1 MTVDTT
7 PLPNRPVRR
16 GLSLC
21 LGLLAVALVLAGCD
35 SNGGT
40 EIPNVS
46 EDNSV
51 AEVVAASQNTGTLE
65 SALQQAGLVEALDDS
80 SQSYTVF
87 APTDAAFGA
96 IDAGELT
103 ANDDLLNEVLTY
115 HVVPQAIT
123 AGDIQDGQ
131 TVTTLEGDT
140 LRFSVSDGTVQ
151 VNGATVTRADIEATN
166 GVVHKVDGVLLET
179 VDVVDRAVLTPQLS
193 TLAAAVDAAGLTGSD
208 SPLRTDALTLFAPT
222 NGAFEGI
229 NVDALTGNADILS
242 RTLNYHVI
250 PGQRIGAGD
259 LESGES
265 PPTLDA
271 QGAAL
276 DINVTD
282 TSATVNGIPVST
294 TDIRTENGVVHLIDG
309 VLLQRLDIV
318 QRATVTSALSTL
330 ASAVGASSDLS
341 ADDSPLRDDNPA
353 TVFAPVNSAFEDV
366 DVDELVN
373 DGELLNEVLTY
384 HAVAGAVPSGDLQ
397 SGPVQTLEGGSVA
410 VNVTDTSVTVDDVP
424 VSTTDIRTRN
434 GVVHLVDD
442 VLLRGVDAVDRTV
455 LTSALSTTQ
464 AAIEAA
470 GLAGANSPLR
480 GEGPLTIFAPLNSG
494 FDGLEVGE
502 LASRM
507 DLAGRVLQYHVIDG
521 QRIGAADLANGET
534 PPTLEGGTITVANVD
549 VDTAAVTL
557 NGVPVSVTDIQTENA
572 VIHLIDG
579 VLLQEITAAERATV
593 TANFSIL
600 QQLVGEVGLE
610 EALNGPG
617 PDGEDGITVFAPT
630 NDAFLAALDANDNG
644 EIGLGE
650 LPSDSELQSLLEYH
664 VLDDVFFAADVPT
677 METALPTLE
686 GSDVTV
692 VRDGNAVTLNP
703 GAEASSVVAP
713 DVDVSNGVI
722 HGVDTVLQIPSS
734 N

>member
-1 MTVDTT
+1 MTFDTEL
-7 PLPNRPVRR
+7 LPNRPIRR
-16 GLSLC
+16 GVHLC
-21 LGLLAVALVLAGCD
+21 LGLLAATLILVGCD

-40 EIPNVS
+40 EVPNVS

-65 SALQQAGLVEALDDS
+65 SALGQAGLVEALDDS
-80 SQSYTVF
+80 SQSFTVF
-87 APTDAAFGA
+87 APTDAAFGT

-103 ANDDLLNEVLTY
+103 ANDALLEEVLTY

-151 VNGATVTRADIEATN
+151 VNGATVTNPDIEATN
-166 GVVHKVDGVLLET
+166 GVVHKIDGVLLET

-193 TLAAAVDAAGLTGSD
+193 TLAAAVDAAGLAGSD
-208 SPLRTDALTLFAPT
+208 SPLRNSTLTLFAPT
-222 NGAFEGI
+222 NGAFEGLD
-229 NVDALTGNADILS
+229 VDALTGNSEILS

-250 PGQRIGAGD
+250 AGQRIGSGA
-259 LESGES
+259 LPSGES
-265 PPTLDA
+265 PATLEGGTIDVDLSGDVPTL
-271 QGAAL
+271 
-276 DINVTD
+276 
-282 TSATVNGIPVST
+282 NGIPVST

-330 ASAVGASSDLS
+330 ASAVGASSALS
-341 ADDSPLRDDNPA
+341 AGDSPLRDDSPT
-353 TVFAPVNSAFEDV
+353 TVFAPVNGAFQDV
-366 DVDELVN
+366 DVDELVGN
-373 DGELLNEVLTY
+373 TDLLNEVLSY
-384 HAVAGAVPSGDLQ
+384 HAVDGAVTSDQLESG
-397 SGPVQTLEGGSVA
+397 SVPTLEGGSVA

-424 VSTTDIRTRN
+424 VTTTDIQTRN

-455 LTSALSTTQ
+455 LASPLSTTQ

-470 GLAGANSPLR
+470 GLAGPNSPLR
-480 GEGPLTIFAPLNSG
+480 GDGPLTIFAPLNSG

-502 LASRM
+502 LTGQT
-507 DLAGRVLQYHVIDG
+507 DLTGRVLQYHVISG
-521 QRIGAADLANGET
+521 QRIGSGDLANGET
-534 PPTLEGGTITVANVD
+534 PQTLEGGTITVAGVGD
-549 VDTAAVTL
+549 ESAPVTL
-557 NGVPVSVTDIQTENA
+557 NGVPVAVTDIQTENA

-579 VLLQEITAAERATV
+579 VLLQEINAVERATI

-600 QQLVGEVGLE
+600 QQLVGEAGLAD
-610 EALNGPG
+610 ALSGPG
-617 PDGEDGITVFAPT
+617 PDGEDGLTVFAPT
-630 NDAFLAALDANDNG
+630 NDAFLAALDANGNG

-650 LPSDSELQSLLEYH
+650 LPSDSELEALLKYH

-677 METALPTLE
+677 TETPLPTLE

-692 VRDGNAVTLNP
+692 VRDGSAVTLNP

-722 HGVDTVLQIPSS
+722 HGIDTVLQIPAA

>member
-1 MTVDTT
+1 MTFDTEL
-7 PLPNRPVRR
+7 LPNRPIRR
-16 GLSLC
+16 GVHLC
-21 LGLLAVALVLAGCD
+21 LGLLAATLILVGCD

-40 EIPNVS
+40 EVPNVS

-65 SALQQAGLVEALDDS
+65 SALGQAGLVEALDDS
-80 SQSYTVF
+80 SQSFTVF
-87 APTDAAFGA
+87 APTDAAFGT

-103 ANDDLLNEVLTY
+103 ANDALLEEVLTY

-151 VNGATVTRADIEATN
+151 VNGATVTNPDIEATN
-166 GVVHKVDGVLLET
+166 GVVHKIDGVLLET

-193 TLAAAVDAAGLTGSD
+193 TLAAAVDAAGLAGSD
-208 SPLRTDALTLFAPT
+208 SPLRNSALTLFAPT

-250 PGQRIGAGD
+250 AGQRIGSGA
-259 LESGES
+259 LPSGES
-265 PPTLDA
+265 PATLEGGTIDIDLSGDVPTL
-271 QGAAL
+271 
-276 DINVTD
+276 
-282 TSATVNGIPVST
+282 NGIPVST
-294 TDIRTENGVVHLIDG
+294 TDLRTENGVVHLIDG

-330 ASAVGASSDLS
+330 ASAVGASSALS
-341 ADDSPLRDDNPA
+341 ASDSPLRNDNPA
-353 TVFAPVNSAFEDV
+353 TVFAPVNGAFGDV
-366 DVDELVN
+366 DVDELTGN
-373 DGELLNEVLTY
+373 TDLLNEVLTY
-384 HAVAGAVPSGDLQ
+384 HAVSGAVMAGDLQ
-397 SGPVQTLEGGSVA
+397 SGSVPTLEGGSVA

-424 VSTTDIRTRN
+424 VTTTDIRTRN

-470 GLAGANSPLR
+470 GLDGANSPLR
-480 GEGPLTIFAPLNSG
+480 GDGPLTLFAPLNSG
-494 FDGLEVGE
+494 FDGLEVDE
-502 LASRM
+502 
-507 DLAGRVLQYHVIDG
+507 LAGRPNLTGRILQYHAISG
-521 QRIGAADLANGET
+521 RRIEAADLSNGET
-534 PPTLEGGTITVANVD
+534 PQTLEGGTITVEGVG

-579 VLLQEITAAERATV
+579 VLLRRINAVERASI
-593 TANFSIL
+593 TANFSVL
-600 QQLVGEVGLE
+600 QELVGEAGLAS
-610 EALNGPG
+610 ALSGPG
-617 PDGEDGITVFAPT
+617 PDGEDGLTVFAPT
-630 NDAFLAALDANDNG
+630 NDALLAALDANGNG
-644 EIGLGE
+644 EIGVGE

-664 VLDDVFFAADVPT
+664 VLDDVFFASDVPM

-703 GAEASSVVAP
+703 NAEASGVVAP
-713 DVDVSNGVI
+713 NVEVSNGVI
-722 HGVDTVLQIPSS
+722 HGIDTVLQIPSS

>member
-1 MTVDTT
+1 MTFDTEL
-7 PLPNRPVRR
+7 LPNRPIRR
-16 GLSLC
+16 GLHLC
-21 LGLLAVALVLAGCD
+21 LGLLAAALILVGCD

-40 EIPNVS
+40 EVPNVS

-80 SQSYTVF
+80 SQSFTVF
-87 APTDAAFGA
+87 APTDAAFGT

-103 ANDDLLNEVLTY
+103 ANDALLEEVLTY
-115 HVVPQAIT
+115 HVVPQAIN

-151 VNGATVTRADIEATN
+151 VNGATVTNPDIEATN
-166 GVVHKVDGVLLET
+166 GVVHKIDGVLLET

-193 TLAAAVDAAGLTGSD
+193 TLAAAVDAAGLAGSD
-208 SPLRTDALTLFAPT
+208 SPLRNSTLTLFAPT
-222 NGAFEGI
+222 NGAFEGLD
-229 NVDALTGNADILS
+229 VDALTGNSEILS

-250 PGQRIGAGD
+250 AGQRIGSGA
-259 LESGES
+259 LPSGES
-265 PPTLDA
+265 PATLEGGTIDVDLSGDVPTL
-271 QGAAL
+271 
-276 DINVTD
+276 
-282 TSATVNGIPVST
+282 NGIPVST

-330 ASAVGASSDLS
+330 ASAVGASSALS
-341 ADDSPLRDDNPA
+341 AGDSPLRDDSPT
-353 TVFAPVNSAFEDV
+353 TVFAPVNGAFQDV
-366 DVDELVN
+366 DVDELVGN
-373 DGELLNEVLTY
+373 TDLLNEVLSY
-384 HAVAGAVPSGDLQ
+384 HAVDGAVTSDQLESG
-397 SGPVQTLEGGSVA
+397 SVPTLEGGSVA
-410 VNVTDTSVTVDDVP
+410 VTVTDTSVTVDDVP
-424 VSTTDIRTRN
+424 VTTTDIRTRN

-470 GLAGANSPLR
+470 GLDGANSPLR
-480 GEGPLTIFAPLNSG
+480 SEGPLTIFAPLNSG
-494 FDGLEVGE
+494 FDGLEVDE
-502 LASRM
+502 LAGQPN
-507 DLAGRVLQYHVIDG
+507 LTGRILQYHAISG
-521 QRIGAADLANGET
+521 QRIEAADLSNGET
-534 PPTLEGGTITVANVD
+534 PQTLEGGTITVEGVG

-579 VLLQEITAAERATV
+579 VLLQRINAVERASI
-593 TANFSIL
+593 TANFRIL
-600 QQLVGEVGLE
+600 TELVGEAGLAD
-610 EALNGPG
+610 ALSGPG
-617 PDGEDGITVFAPT
+617 PDGEDGLTVFAPT
-630 NDAFLAALDANDNG
+630 NDALLAALDANNNG
-644 EIGLGE
+644 EIGVGE

-677 METALPTLE
+677 METNLPTLE

-692 VRDGNAVTLNP
+692 VRDENAVTLNP
-703 GAEASSVVAP
+703 NAEASSVVAP
-713 DVDVSNGVI
+713 NVEVSNGVI
-722 HGVDTVLQIPSS
+722 HGVDTVLQIPPS

>member
-1 MTVDTT
+1 MTFDTEL
-7 PLPNRPVRR
+7 LPNRPIRR
-16 GLSLC
+16 GLHLC
-21 LGLLAVALVLAGCD
+21 LGLLAAALILVGCD

-65 SALQQAGLVEALDDS
+65 SALGQAGLVEALDDS
-80 SQSYTVF
+80 SQSFTVF
-87 APTDAAFGA
+87 APTDAAFGT

-103 ANDDLLNEVLTY
+103 ANDDLLSEVLTY
-115 HVVPQAIT
+115 HVVPEEIT
-123 AGDIQDGQ
+123 AGDIQDGG
-131 TVTTLEGDT
+131 TAVTLEGDT

-151 VNGATVTRADIEATN
+151 VNGATVTNPDIEATN
-166 GVVHKVDGVLLET
+166 GVVHKIDGVLLET

-193 TLAAAVDAAGLTGSD
+193 TLAAAVDAAGLAGSD
-208 SPLRTDALTLFAPT
+208 SPLRNSTLTLFAPT
-222 NGAFEGI
+222 NGAFEGVD
-229 NVDALTGNADILS
+229 VDALTGNSEILS

-250 PGQRIGAGD
+250 AGQRIGSGA
-259 LESGES
+259 LPSGES
-265 PPTLDA
+265 PATLEGGTIDIDLSGDVPTL
-271 QGAAL
+271 
-276 DINVTD
+276 N
-282 TSATVNGIPVST
+282 SIPVST

-330 ASAVGASSDLS
+330 ASAVGASSALS
-341 ADDSPLRDDNPA
+341 AGDSPLRNADPV
-353 TVFAPVNSAFEDV
+353 TVFAPVNGAFEDV
-366 DVDELVN
+366 DVDELVGN
-373 DGELLNEVLTY
+373 TDLLNEVLTY
-384 HAVAGAVPSGDLQ
+384 HAVSGSVTSDQLQ
-397 SGPVQTLEGGSVA
+397 SGPVPTLEGGSVA

-424 VSTTDIRTRN
+424 VTTTDIQTRN

-470 GLAGANSPLR
+470 GLDGANSPLR
-480 GEGPLTIFAPLNSG
+480 GEGPLTLFAPLNSG
-494 FDGLEVGE
+494 FDGLEVDE
-502 LASRM
+502 LAGQPN
-507 DLAGRVLQYHVIDG
+507 LTGRILQYHAISG
-521 QRIGAADLANGET
+521 QRIEAADLSNGET
-534 PPTLEGGTITVANVD
+534 PQTLEGGTITVAGVGED
-549 VDTAAVTL
+549 GVPVTL

-579 VLLQEITAAERATV
+579 VLLQRINAVERASI
-593 TANFSIL
+593 TANFRIL
-600 QQLVGEVGLE
+600 TELVGEADLAS
-610 EALNGPG
+610 ALSGPG
-617 PDGEDGITVFAPT
+617 PDGEDGLTVFAPT
-630 NDAFLAALDANDNG
+630 NDALLAALDANNNG
-644 EIGLGE
+644 EIGVGE

-703 GAEASSVVAP
+703 NAEASSVVAP
-713 DVDVSNGVI
+713 NVEVSNGVI

>member
-1 MTVDTT
+1 MTFDTEL
-7 PLPNRPVRR
+7 LPNRPIRR
-16 GLSLC
+16 GVHLC
-21 LGLLAVALVLAGCD
+21 LGLLAATLILVGCD

-40 EIPNVS
+40 EVPNVS

-65 SALQQAGLVEALDDS
+65 SALGQAGLVEALDDS
-80 SQSYTVF
+80 SQSFTVF
-87 APTDAAFGA
+87 APTDAAFGT

-103 ANDDLLNEVLTY
+103 ANDALLEEVLTY
-115 HVVPQAIT
+115 HVVPQAIN

-151 VNGATVTRADIEATN
+151 VNGATVTNPDIEATN
-166 GVVHKVDGVLLET
+166 GVVHKIDGVLLET

-193 TLAAAVDAAGLTGSD
+193 TLAAAVDAAGLAGSD
-208 SPLRTDALTLFAPT
+208 SPLRNSALTLFAPT

-250 PGQRIGAGD
+250 TGQRIGSGA
-259 LESGES
+259 LPSGES
-265 PPTLDA
+265 PATLEGGTINIDLSGDVPTL
-271 QGAAL
+271 
-276 DINVTD
+276 
-282 TSATVNGIPVST
+282 NGIPVST
-294 TDIRTENGVVHLIDG
+294 TDLRTENGVVHLIDG

-330 ASAVGASSDLS
+330 ASAVGASSALS
-341 ADDSPLRDDNPA
+341 ASDSPLRNDNPA
-353 TVFAPVNSAFEDV
+353 TVFAPVNSAFGDV
-366 DVDELVN
+366 DVDELVD

-384 HAVAGAVPSGDLQ
+384 HALSGAVMAGDLEN
-397 SGPVQTLEGGSVA
+397 GPVQTLEGGSVA

-424 VSTTDIRTRN
+424 VTTTDIRTRN

-470 GLAGANSPLR
+470 GLDGANSPLR
-480 GEGPLTIFAPLNSG
+480 GDGPLTIFAPLNSG
-494 FDGLEVGE
+494 FDGLEVDE
-502 LASRM
+502 
-507 DLAGRVLQYHVIDG
+507 LAGRPNLTGRILQYHAISG
-521 QRIGAADLANGET
+521 RRIEAADLSNGET
-534 PPTLEGGTITVANVD
+534 PQTLEGGTITVEGVG

-579 VLLQEITAAERATV
+579 VLLQRINAVERASI
-593 TANFSIL
+593 TANFSVL
-600 QQLVGEVGLE
+600 QELVGEAGLAS
-610 EALNGPG
+610 ALSGPG
-617 PDGEDGITVFAPT
+617 PDGEDGLTVFAPT
-630 NDAFLAALDANDNG
+630 NDALLAALDANGNG
-644 EIGLGE
+644 EIGVGE

-664 VLDDVFFAADVPT
+664 VLDDVFFASDVPM

-703 GAEASSVVAP
+703 NAEASGVVAP
-713 DVDVSNGVI
+713 NVEVSNGVI
-722 HGVDTVLQIPSS
+722 HGIDTVLQIPSS

>member
-1 MTVDTT
+1 MTFDTEL
-7 PLPNRPVRR
+7 LPNRPIRR
-16 GLSLC
+16 GLHLC
-21 LGLLAVALVLAGCD
+21 LGLLAAALILVGCD

-40 EIPNVS
+40 EVPNVS

-80 SQSYTVF
+80 SQSFTVF
-87 APTDAAFGA
+87 APTDAAFGT

-103 ANDDLLNEVLTY
+103 ANDALLEEVLTY
-115 HVVPQAIT
+115 HVVPQAIN

-151 VNGATVTRADIEATN
+151 VNGATVTNPDIEATN
-166 GVVHKVDGVLLET
+166 GVVHKIDGVLLET

-193 TLAAAVDAAGLTGSD
+193 TLAAAVDAAGLAGSD
-208 SPLRTDALTLFAPT
+208 SPLRNSTLTLFAPT
-222 NGAFEGI
+222 NGAFEGV
-229 NVDALTGNADILS
+229 NVDALTGNAEILS

-250 PGQRIGAGD
+250 AGQRIGSGA
-259 LESGES
+259 LPSGES
-265 PPTLDA
+265 PATLEGGTIDVDLSGDVPTL
-271 QGAAL
+271 
-276 DINVTD
+276 
-282 TSATVNGIPVST
+282 NGIPVST

-330 ASAVGASSDLS
+330 ASAVGASSALS
-341 ADDSPLRDDNPA
+341 AGDSPLRNADPV
-353 TVFAPVNSAFEDV
+353 TVFAPVNGAFQDV
-366 DVDELVN
+366 DVDELVGN
-373 DGELLNEVLTY
+373 TDLLNEVLTY
-384 HAVAGAVPSGDLQ
+384 HAVSGAVTSDQLQ
-397 SGPVQTLEGGSVA
+397 SGPVPTLEGGSVA

-424 VSTTDIRTRN
+424 VTTTDIRTRN

-470 GLAGANSPLR
+470 GLDGANSPLR
-480 GEGPLTIFAPLNSG
+480 GDGPLTLFAPLNSG
-494 FDGLEVGE
+494 FDGLEVDE

-507 DLAGRVLQYHVIDG
+507 DLAGRVLQYHAISG
-521 QRIGAADLANGET
+521 QRIGATDLSNGET
-534 PPTLEGGTITVANVD
+534 PQTLEGGTITVAGVGED
-549 VDTAAVTL
+549 GVPVTL

-579 VLLQEITAAERATV
+579 VLLQRINAVERASI
-593 TANFSIL
+593 TANFRIL
-600 QQLVGEVGLE
+600 TELVGEAGLAD
-610 EALNGPG
+610 ALSGPG
-617 PDGEDGITVFAPT
+617 PDGEDGLTVFAPT
-630 NDAFLAALDANDNG
+630 NDALLAALDANNNG
-644 EIGLGE
+644 EIGVGE

-677 METALPTLE
+677 METNLPTLE

-692 VRDGNAVTLNP
+692 VRDENAVTLNP
-703 GAEASSVVAP
+703 NAEASSVVAP
-713 DVDVSNGVI
+713 NVEVSNGVI
-722 HGVDTVLQIPSS
+722 HGVDTVLQIPPS

>member
-1 MTVDTT
+1 MTSDTNSLLSFR
-7 PLPNRPVRR
+7 LPGVR
-16 GLSLC
+16 GLC

-35 SNGGT
+35 SEGT
-40 EIPNVS
+40 EVPDVS
-46 EDNSV
+46 EDNTV
-51 AEVVAASQNTGTLE
+51 ADVVAASQNTGTLE

-80 SQSYTVF
+80 SQSFTVF
-87 APTDAAFGA
+87 APNDAAFGNV
-96 IDAGELT
+96 DAGELT
-103 ANDDLLNEVLTY
+103 ADDALLEEVLTY

-140 LRFSVSDGTVQ
+140 LRFGVDGGTVQ

-166 GVVHKVDGVLLET
+166 GVVHKIDGVLLET
-179 VDVVDRAVLTPQLS
+179 VDVVDRAVLTPELS
-193 TLAAAVDAAGLTGSD
+193 TLAAAVDAAGLAGSD
-208 SPLRTDALTLFAPT
+208 SPLRNSTLTLFAPS
-222 NGAFEGI
+222 NSAFEGLD
-229 NVDALTGNADILS
+229 VDALTGNSEILS

-250 PGQRIGAGD
+250 AGQRIGSGD
-259 LESGES
+259 LASGES
-265 PPTLDA
+265 PATLEGGTIDIDLSGEVPTL
-271 QGAAL
+271 
-276 DINVTD
+276 
-282 TSATVNGIPVST
+282 NGVPVST

-330 ASAVGASSDLS
+330 AGAVGASSALS
-341 ADDSPLRDDNPA
+341 AGDSPLRNESPV
-353 TVFAPVNSAFEDV
+353 TVFAPVNSAFQDV
-366 DVDELVN
+366 DVDELVGN
-373 DGELLNEVLTY
+373 TDLLNEVLTY
-384 HAVAGAVPSGDLQ
+384 HAVDGAVTSEQLQ
-397 SGPVQTLEGGSVA
+397 SGSVPTLEGGSVA

-455 LTSALSTTQ
+455 LASPLSTTQ

-470 GLAGANSPLR
+470 GLAGPNSPLR
-480 GEGPLTIFAPLNSG
+480 GDGPLTIFAPLNSG

-502 LASRM
+502 LTGQT
-507 DLAGRVLQYHVIDG
+507 DLTGRVLQYHVISG
-521 QRIGAADLANGET
+521 QRIGSGDLANGET
-534 PPTLEGGTITVANVD
+534 PQTLEGGTITVAGVGDEN
-549 VDTAAVTL
+549 APVTL
-557 NGVPVSVTDIQTENA
+557 NGVPVAVTDIQTENA

-579 VLLQEITAAERATV
+579 VLLQEINAVERATI
-593 TANFSIL
+593 TASFSIL
-600 QQLVGEVGLE
+600 QQLVGEAGLAD
-610 EALNGPG
+610 ALSGPG
-617 PDGEDGITVFAPT
+617 PDGEDGLTVFAPT
-630 NDAFLAALDANDNG
+630 NDAFLAALDANGNG

-650 LPSDSELQSLLEYH
+650 LPSDSELEALLKYH

-677 METALPTLE
+677 TETPLPTLE

-692 VRDGNAVTLNP
+692 VRDGSAVTLNP

-722 HGVDTVLQIPSS
+722 HGIDTVLQIPAA

>member
-1 MTVDTT
+1 MTTDTT
-7 PLPNRPVRR
+7 LLPNEPVRR
-16 GLSLC
+16 GLHLC
-21 LGLLAVALVLAGCD
+21 LGLLAAALVLVGCD

-51 AEVVAASQNTGTLE
+51 ADVVVASQNTGTLE

-80 SQSYTVF
+80 SQSFTVF
-87 APTDAAFGA
+87 APNDAAFGN

-103 ANDDLLNEVLTY
+103 ANDDLLEEVLTY
-115 HVVPQAIT
+115 HVVPDSIVASAIEDGGT
-123 AGDIQDGQ
+123 A
-131 TVTTLEGDT
+131 VTLEGDT

-166 GVVHKVDGVLLET
+166 GVVHKIDGVLLET

-193 TLAAAVDAAGLTGSD
+193 TLAAAVSAAD
-208 SPLRTDALTLFAPT
+208 SETISSLRNSTLTLFAPT
-222 NGAFEGI
+222 NGAFEGLSAE
-229 NVDALTGNADILS
+229 ALTGNAEILS
-242 RTLNYHVI
+242 RVLNYHVI
-250 PGQRIGAGD
+250 PGQRIGSGE
-259 LESGES
+259 LENGES

-271 QGAAL
+271 QGATL
-276 DINVTD
+276 DISVTD

-309 VLLQRLDIV
+309 VLLRRLDIV

-330 ASAVGASSDLS
+330 ASAVGASDLG
-341 ADDSPLRDDNPA
+341 AADSPLRDDTPT

-366 DVDELVN
+366 DVDELTDN
-373 DGELLNEVLTY
+373 AELLNEVLTY
-384 HAVAGAVPSGDLQ
+384 HAVAGTVPSGELEN
-397 SGPVQTLEGGSVA
+397 GPVQTLEGGSVT

-424 VSTTDIRTRN
+424 VTTTDIRTRN
-434 GVVHLVDD
+434 GIVHLVDD

-464 AAIEAA
+464 AAVEAA
-470 GLAGANSPLR
+470 GLAGPNSPLR

-502 LASRM
+502 LAGQP

-534 PPTLEGGTITVANVD
+534 PATLEGGTITVDGVG

-600 QQLVGEVGLE
+600 QQLVGEAGLE

-630 NDAFLAALDANDNG
+630 NDALLAALDANDNG

-650 LPSDSELQSLLEYH
+650 LPSDSELRSLLEYH
-664 VLDDVFFAADVPT
+664 VLDDVFFAADVP
-677 METALPTLE
+677 MSETALPTLE

-703 GAEASSVVAP
+703 NNEASSVVAP

>member
-1 MTVDTT
+1 MTVDTI

-21 LGLLAVALVLAGCD
+21 LGLLVVALVLAGCD

-46 EDNSV
+46 EDNTV
-51 AEVVAASQNTGTLE
+51 ADVVAASQNTGTLE

-80 SQSYTVF
+80 SQSFTVF
-87 APTDAAFGA
+87 APTDAAFGN

-103 ANDDLLNEVLTY
+103 ANDDLLEEVLTY
-115 HVVPQAIT
+115 HVVPDSIVAS
-123 AGDIQDGQ
+123 AIQDGG
-131 TVTTLEGDT
+131 TAVTLEGDT
-140 LRFSVSDGTVQ
+140 LEFSVSDGTVQ

-166 GVVHKVDGVLLET
+166 GVVHKIDGVLLET

-193 TLAAAVDAAGLTGSD
+193 TLAAAVDAAGLAGSD
-208 SPLRTDALTLFAPT
+208 SPLRNSALTLFAPT
-222 NGAFEGI
+222 NGAFEGV
-229 NVDALTGNADILS
+229 NVDALTSNADILS

-250 PGQRIGAGD
+250 TGQRIGAGD
-259 LESGES
+259 LPADGQT
-265 PPTLDA
+265 PATLE
-271 QGAAL
+271 GAPI
-276 DINVTD
+276 DVTVTD

-294 TDIRTENGVVHLIDG
+294 TDIQTENGVVHLIDG

-330 ASAVGASSDLS
+330 ASAVGASSALS
-341 ADDSPLRDDNPA
+341 ASDSPLRNDNPA
-353 TVFAPVNSAFEDV
+353 TVFAPVNSAFQDV
-366 DVDELVN
+366 DVDELTA
-373 DGELLNEVLTY
+373 DPELLNEVLTY
-384 HAVAGAVPSGDLQ
+384 HALSGEVTSGDLQ

-424 VSTTDIRTRN
+424 VTTTDIRTRN

-455 LTSALSTTQ
+455 LTSPLSTTQ

-470 GLAGANSPLR
+470 GLDGPDSPLR
-480 GEGPLTIFAPLNSG
+480 GDGPLTIFAPLNSG
-494 FDGLEVGE
+494 FDGLEVDE
-502 LASRM
+502 LAGRP
-507 DLAGRVLQYHVIDG
+507 DLAGRVLQYHAISG
-521 QRIGAADLANGET
+521 QRITSDQLSSGET
-534 PPTLEGGTITVANVD
+534 PATLEGGTITVNVT
-549 VDTAAVTL
+549 DTSVTL

-579 VLLQEITAAERATV
+579 VLLQETTAAERATV

-600 QQLVGEVGLE
+600 QELVGEVGLE
-610 EALNGPG
+610 ETLNGPG

-630 NDAFLAALDANDNG
+630 NDAFLAALDANGNG

-650 LPSDSELQSLLEYH
+650 LPSDSELQALLEYH
-664 VLDDVFFAADVPT
+664 VLDDVFFAEDVPT
-677 METALPTLE
+677 TATDVPTLE

-692 VRDGNAVTLNP
+692 LRDGRAVTLNP
-703 GAEASSVVAP
+703 NNEASSVVAP

>member
-1 MTVDTT
+1 MTFDTEL
-7 PLPNRPVRR
+7 LPNSPIRR
-16 GLSLC
+16 GLHLC
-21 LGLLAVALVLAGCD
+21 LGLLAAALILVGCD

-40 EIPNVS
+40 EVPNVS

-80 SQSYTVF
+80 SQSFTVF
-87 APTDAAFGA
+87 APTDAAFGT

-103 ANDDLLNEVLTY
+103 SDGDLLEEVLTY
-115 HVVPQAIT
+115 HVVPQAIN

-140 LRFSVSDGTVQ
+140 LRFSVNDGTVR
-151 VNGATVTRADIEATN
+151 VNGATVTNPDIEATN
-166 GVVHKVDGVLLET
+166 GVVHKIDGVLLET

-193 TLAAAVDAAGLTGSD
+193 TLAAAVDAAGLAGSD
-208 SPLRTDALTLFAPT
+208 SPLRNSTLTLFAPT
-222 NGAFEGI
+222 NGAFEGV
-229 NVDALTGNADILS
+229 NVDALTGNSEILS

-250 PGQRIGAGD
+250 AGQRIGSGA
-259 LESGES
+259 LPSGES
-265 PPTLDA
+265 PATLEGGTIDIDLSGDVPTL
-271 QGAAL
+271 
-276 DINVTD
+276 
-282 TSATVNGIPVST
+282 NGIPVST

-330 ASAVGASSDLS
+330 ASAVGASSALS
-341 ADDSPLRDDNPA
+341 ASDSPLRNDSPT
-353 TVFAPVNSAFEDV
+353 TVFAPVNGAFQDV
-366 DVDELVN
+366 DVDELVGN
-373 DGELLNEVLTY
+373 TDLLNEVLTY
-384 HAVAGAVPSGDLQ
+384 HAVSGAVTSDQLQ
-397 SGPVQTLEGGSVA
+397 SGSVPTLEGGSVA

-424 VSTTDIRTRN
+424 VNTTDIRTRN

-470 GLAGANSPLR
+470 GLDGANSPLR
-480 GEGPLTIFAPLNSG
+480 GEGPLTLFAPLNSG
-494 FDGLEVGE
+494 FDGLEVDE
-502 LASRM
+502 LAGQM
-507 DLAGRVLQYHVIDG
+507 DLAGRILQYHAISG
-521 QRIGAADLANGET
+521 QRIEAADLSNGET
-534 PPTLEGGTITVANVD
+534 PQTLEGGTITVAGVGED
-549 VDTAAVTL
+549 GVPVTL

-579 VLLQEITAAERATV
+579 VLLQRINAVERASI
-593 TANFSIL
+593 TANFRIL
-600 QQLVGEVGLE
+600 TELVGEAGLAS
-610 EALNGPG
+610 ALSGPG

-630 NDAFLAALDANDNG
+630 NDALLAALDANGNG
-644 EIGLGE
+644 EVGVGE
-650 LPSDSELQSLLEYH
+650 VPSDSELRSLLEYH
-664 VLDDVFFAADVPT
+664 VLDDVFFASDVPT
-677 METALPTLE
+677 METPLPTLE

-703 GAEASSVVAP
+703 NAEASSVVAP
-713 DVDVSNGVI
+713 NVEVSNGVI

>member
-1 MTVDTT
+1 MTFDTEL
-7 PLPNRPVRR
+7 LPNSPIRR
-16 GLSLC
+16 GLHLC
-21 LGLLAVALVLAGCD
+21 LGLLAAALILVGCD

-40 EIPNVS
+40 EVPNVS

-80 SQSYTVF
+80 SQSFTVF
-87 APTDAAFGA
+87 APTDAAFGT

-103 ANDDLLNEVLTY
+103 SDGDLLEEVLTY
-115 HVVPQAIT
+115 HVVPQAIN

-140 LRFSVSDGTVQ
+140 LRFSVNDGTVR
-151 VNGATVTRADIEATN
+151 VNGATVTNPDIEATN
-166 GVVHKVDGVLLET
+166 GVVHKIDGVLLET

-193 TLAAAVDAAGLTGSD
+193 TLAAAVDAAGLAGSD
-208 SPLRTDALTLFAPT
+208 SPLRNSTLTLFAPT
-222 NGAFEGI
+222 NGAFEGV
-229 NVDALTGNADILS
+229 NVDALTGNSEILS

-250 PGQRIGAGD
+250 AGQRIGSGA
-259 LESGES
+259 LPSGES
-265 PPTLDA
+265 PATLEGGTIDIDLSGDVPTL
-271 QGAAL
+271 
-276 DINVTD
+276 
-282 TSATVNGIPVST
+282 NGIPVST

-330 ASAVGASSDLS
+330 ASAVGASSALS
-341 ADDSPLRDDNPA
+341 ASDSPLRNDSPT
-353 TVFAPVNSAFEDV
+353 TVFAPVNGAFQDV
-366 DVDELVN
+366 DVDELVGN
-373 DGELLNEVLTY
+373 TDLLNEVLTY
-384 HAVAGAVPSGDLQ
+384 HAVSGAVTSDQLQ
-397 SGPVQTLEGGSVA
+397 SGSVPTLEGGSVA

-424 VSTTDIRTRN
+424 VNTTDIRTRN

-470 GLAGANSPLR
+470 GLDGANSPLR
-480 GEGPLTIFAPLNSG
+480 GEGPLTLFAPLNSG
-494 FDGLEVGE
+494 FDGLEVDE
-502 LASRM
+502 LAGQM
-507 DLAGRVLQYHVIDG
+507 DLAGRILQYHAISG
-521 QRIGAADLANGET
+521 QRIEAADLSNGET
-534 PPTLEGGTITVANVD
+534 PQTLEGGTITVAGVGED
-549 VDTAAVTL
+549 GVPVTL

-579 VLLQEITAAERATV
+579 VLLQRINAVERASI
-593 TANFSIL
+593 TANFRIL
-600 QQLVGEVGLE
+600 TELVGEAGLAS
-610 EALNGPG
+610 ALSGPG

-630 NDAFLAALDANDNG
+630 NDALLAALDANGNG
-644 EIGLGE
+644 EIGVSE
-650 LPSDSELQSLLEYH
+650 VPSDSELRSLLEYH
-664 VLDDVFFAADVPT
+664 VLDDVFFASDVPT
-677 METALPTLE
+677 METPLPTLE

-703 GAEASSVVAP
+703 NAEASSVVAP
-713 DVDVSNGVI
+713 NVEVSNGVI